1 MNLTGHAV
9 GALIPGI
16 ALLGISAGAMHLC
29 RAAIPPTLA
38 SCKDLSR
45 ALLHI
50 AFSTPTFRP
59 EEDELS
65 YSHS

>member
-29 RAAIPPTLA
+29 RAAIPPGLFSSAAATA
-38 SCKDLSR
+38 SFKVS
-45 ALLHI
+45 
-50 AFSTPTFRP
+50 
-59 EEDELS
+59 
-65 YSHS
+65 

>member
-38 SCKDLSR
+38 SCKE
-45 ALLHI
+45 
-50 AFSTPTFRP
+50 P
-59 EEDELS
+59 
-65 YSHS
+65 